1 MAIFLT
7 SDLHFGHSRQF
18 IYGPRGFSSIDEHD
32 TEIIKRW
39 NERVEPS
46 DEVYIL
52 GDLMLNDNV
61 YGLECLKL
69 LNGVKYAVR
78 GNHDTDTRWPLYSAV
93 GVQTLGWAHYLNY
106 RKYHFYMSHFPTLT
120 GNLEAESLHQMT
132 LNLHGHTHSKDMFYE
147 DRPYMFNV
155 ALDAH
160 NCYPVLLDDIIEHMK
175 NKVNECLQM
184 L

>member
-1 MAIFLT
+1 
-7 SDLHFGHSRQF
+7 
-18 IYGPRGFSSIDEHD
+18 
-32 TEIIKRW
+32 
-39 NERVEPS
+39 
-46 DEVYIL
+46 
-52 GDLMLNDNV
+52 
-61 YGLECLKL
+61 
-69 LNGVKYAVR
+69 
-78 GNHDTDTRWPLYSAV
+78 
-93 GVQTLGWAHYLNY
+93 
-106 RKYHFYMSHFPTLT
+106 MSHFPTLT